1 MNKYISFF
9 KTCFAPLFIF
19 LLAMTMVFAG
29 CSDDDDELQQ
39 TAFGYVQFKIY
50 KSASAAIK
58 GTETRGTDMLD
69 KLNDAKKIKVVML
82 YDGNTIEQTLML
94 NSYSAENAEFG
105 LRSDKLE
112 LLAGNYKLIGY
123 YLYDKLDNEIYAG
136 TPNNYKFNVMAG
148 GLKVQELFADAVA
161 RGLVN
166 FKLIKHGLP
175 ETEAASRAAEGYE
188 DSPFSNIK
196 GINITVKNL
205 FTQELTTIEKVEVKY
220 VENLKD
226 GYALCDT
233 TVWLKTGSYQISSY
247 STYSDKKCD
256 SGKLLEIATVPT
268 SETFFV
274 KDNEKSEATVPI
286 QLSAT
291 AEYLKDYMALK
302 EIWEKLNGPNW
313 KYYGEAAPMGC
324 NWNFDKEIDMWGD
337 QPGVQLLDNGRVAS
351 LVISGFGA
359 DGVVPDAIGQLT
371 ELRILNLGAH
381 DELIGGHLFEGVGT
395 TMTPEQRQRIRMD
408 YEQKFLYRDIRENLS
423 QILIDG
429 INANPDF
436 KPIKKS
442 NRIDKKDVQFGNL
455 TNNIKGISK
464 ALMRCTKLE
473 NFFIANSPIVADNF
487 CMKLVDDSESA
498 YRKAYEEEENDW
510 NWNNFTML
518 TDMEIY
524 NCKELT
530 SLPMNM
536 LFELP
541 ELQMLNVAC
550 NQKIKGDV
558 LLDNWKKFI
567 EGKSGKK
574 IQVLYLGY
582 NNLEEMPDYEHLSQ
596 MEKLGLIDLT
606 NNSIT
611 EVNAFGKEIN
621 LTKVYLDYN
630 QINKINTTEDG
641 YFCGYYDMESFT
653 CTYNKLTKM
662 PDIFNAKSK
671 YVIGSVSFAHNE
683 ITGMQNDDNHRG
695 VNTNNLDLSYNHLE
709 EFPGVII
716 KKGSPLGILI
726 LQANGMTTIKE
737 GDLVGPNSHLL
748 TSLDF
753 QFNKLKEIPFE
764 DFVPENMPYI
774 YGIEFSYNRFAE
786 FPVAPLN
793 CKGLTVFG
801 IRHQR
806 DESGNRCLSQWPTGL
821 YTCPSLMAFFI
832 GSNDLRKI
840 EDTISPYIRIFEI
853 KDNPNISIDLTQ
865 VCPYIQAGQYQ
876 LIMTR
881 RRTFRDA
888 IIYWIK

>member
-50 KSASAAIK
+50 KSASVAIK

-136 TPNNYKFNVMAG
+136 TPNDYKFNVMAG

-188 DSPFSNIK
+188 DYPFSNIK

-518 TDMEIY
+518 TD
-524 NCKELT
+524 L
-530 SLPMNM
+530 SL
-536 LFELP
+536 
-541 ELQMLNVAC
+541 
-550 NQKIKGDV
+550 IH
-558 LLDNWKKFI
+558 I
-567 EGKSGKK
+567 
-574 IQVLYLGY
+574 
-582 NNLEEMPDYEHLSQ
+582 
-596 MEKLGLIDLT
+596 
-606 NNSIT
+606 
-611 EVNAFGKEIN
+611 
-621 LTKVYLDYN
+621 
-630 QINKINTTEDG
+630 
-641 YFCGYYDMESFT
+641 
-653 CTYNKLTKM
+653 
-662 PDIFNAKSK
+662 
-671 YVIGSVSFAHNE
+671 
-683 ITGMQNDDNHRG
+683 
-695 VNTNNLDLSYNHLE
+695 
-709 EFPGVII
+709 
-716 KKGSPLGILI
+716 
-726 LQANGMTTIKE
+726 
-737 GDLVGPNSHLL
+737 
-748 TSLDF
+748 
-753 QFNKLKEIPFE
+753 
-764 DFVPENMPYI
+764 
-774 YGIEFSYNRFAE
+774 
-786 FPVAPLN
+786 
-793 CKGLTVFG
+793 
-801 IRHQR
+801 
-806 DESGNRCLSQWPTGL
+806 
-821 YTCPSLMAFFI
+821 
-832 GSNDLRKI
+832 
-840 EDTISPYIRIFEI
+840 
-853 KDNPNISIDLTQ
+853 
-865 VCPYIQAGQYQ
+865 
-876 LIMTR
+876 
-881 RRTFRDA
+881 
-888 IIYWIK
+888 

>member
-148 GLKVQELFADAVA
+148 LLIEQELFADAVA
-161 RGLVN
+161 CGFVN
-166 FKLIKHGLP
+166 FLLIKHGLP

-188 DSPFSNIK
+188 DYPFSNIK

-268 SETFFV
+268 SETFIV

-821 YTCPSLMAFFI
+821 YTCPSLMAFCI

-876 LIMTR
+876 LIYDKTQNIQGC
-881 RRTFRDA
+881 D
-888 IIYWIK
+888 YLLD

>member
-19 LLAMTMVFAG
+19 LLAMTTVFAG

-136 TPNNYKFNVMAG
+136 TPNNYKFNVVAG

-188 DSPFSNIK
+188 DYPFSNIK

-286 QLSAT
+286 QLSTT

-524 NCKELT
+524 NCKELA

-574 IQVLYLGY
+574 IQALYLGY

-716 KKGSPLGILI
+716 KKRFSAG
-726 LQANGMTTIKE
+726 
-737 GDLVGPNSHLL
+737 HLD
-748 TSLDF
+748 SCR
-753 QFNKLKEIPFE
+753 P
-764 DFVPENMPYI
+764 
-774 YGIEFSYNRFAE
+774 
-786 FPVAPLN
+786 
-793 CKGLTVFG
+793 TV
-801 IRHQR
+801 
-806 DESGNRCLSQWPTGL
+806 
-821 YTCPSLMAFFI
+821 
-832 GSNDLRKI
+832 
-840 EDTISPYIRIFEI
+840 
-853 KDNPNISIDLTQ
+853 
-865 VCPYIQAGQYQ
+865 
-876 LIMTR
+876 
-881 RRTFRDA
+881 
-888 IIYWIK
+888 

>member
-188 DSPFSNIK
+188 DYPFSNIK

-574 IQVLYLGY
+574 IQALYLGY

-748 TSLDF
+748 TSL
-753 QFNKLKEIPFE
+753 
-764 DFVPENMPYI
+764 
-774 YGIEFSYNRFAE
+774 
-786 FPVAPLN
+786 
-793 CKGLTVFG
+793 
-801 IRHQR
+801 
-806 DESGNRCLSQWPTGL
+806 CLL
-821 YTCPSLMAFFI
+821 YTS
-832 GSNDLRKI
+832 
-840 EDTISPYIRIFEI
+840 
-853 KDNPNISIDLTQ
+853 
-865 VCPYIQAGQYQ
+865 
-876 LIMTR
+876 
-881 RRTFRDA
+881 DA
-888 IIYWIK
+888 ADE

>member
-188 DSPFSNIK
+188 DYPFSNIK

-753 QFNKLKEIPFE
+753 QFNKLK
-764 DFVPENMPYI
+764 
-774 YGIEFSYNRFAE
+774 
-786 FPVAPLN
+786 
-793 CKGLTVFG
+793 
-801 IRHQR
+801 
-806 DESGNRCLSQWPTGL
+806 
-821 YTCPSLMAFFI
+821 
-832 GSNDLRKI
+832 
-840 EDTISPYIRIFEI
+840 
-853 KDNPNISIDLTQ
+853 
-865 VCPYIQAGQYQ
+865 
-876 LIMTR
+876 
-881 RRTFRDA
+881 
-888 IIYWIK
+888 

>member
-1 MNKYISFF
+1 M
-9 KTCFAPLFIF
+9 
-19 LLAMTMVFAG
+19 
-29 CSDDDDELQQ
+29 
-39 TAFGYVQFKIY
+39 
-50 KSASAAIK
+50 
-58 GTETRGTDMLD
+58 
-69 KLNDAKKIKVVML
+69 
-82 YDGNTIEQTLML
+82 
-94 NSYSAENAEFG
+94 
-105 LRSDKLE
+105 
-112 LLAGNYKLIGY
+112 
-123 YLYDKLDNEIYAG
+123 
-136 TPNNYKFNVMAG
+136 
-148 GLKVQELFADAVA
+148 
-161 RGLVN
+161 
-166 FKLIKHGLP
+166 
-175 ETEAASRAAEGYE
+175 
-188 DSPFSNIK
+188 
-196 GINITVKNL
+196 
-205 FTQELTTIEKVEVKY
+205 
-220 VENLKD
+220 
-226 GYALCDT
+226 
-233 TVWLKTGSYQISSY
+233 
-247 STYSDKKCD
+247 
-256 SGKLLEIATVPT
+256 
-268 SETFFV
+268 
-274 KDNEKSEATVPI
+274 
-286 QLSAT
+286 
-291 AEYLKDYMALK
+291 
-302 EIWEKLNGPNW
+302 
-313 KYYGEAAPMGC
+313 
-324 NWNFDKEIDMWGD
+324 
-337 QPGVQLLDNGRVAS
+337 LDNGRVAS

-876 LIMTR
+876 LIYDKTQNIQGC
-881 RRTFRDA
+881 D
-888 IIYWIK
+888 YLLD

>member
-188 DSPFSNIK
+188 DYPFSNIK

-567 EGKSGKK
+567 
-574 IQVLYLGY
+574 QVLYLGY

-876 LIMTR
+876 LIYDKTQKIQGC
-881 RRTFRDA
+881 D
-888 IIYWIK
+888 YLLD

>member
-1 MNKYISFF
+1 
-9 KTCFAPLFIF
+9 
-19 LLAMTMVFAG
+19 
-29 CSDDDDELQQ
+29 
-39 TAFGYVQFKIY
+39 
-50 KSASAAIK
+50 
-58 GTETRGTDMLD
+58 
-69 KLNDAKKIKVVML
+69 
-82 YDGNTIEQTLML
+82 
-94 NSYSAENAEFG
+94 
-105 LRSDKLE
+105 
-112 LLAGNYKLIGY
+112 
-123 YLYDKLDNEIYAG
+123 
-136 TPNNYKFNVMAG
+136 
-148 GLKVQELFADAVA
+148 
-161 RGLVN
+161 
-166 FKLIKHGLP
+166 
-175 ETEAASRAAEGYE
+175 
-188 DSPFSNIK
+188 
-196 GINITVKNL
+196 
-205 FTQELTTIEKVEVKY
+205 
-220 VENLKD
+220 
-226 GYALCDT
+226 
-233 TVWLKTGSYQISSY
+233 
-247 STYSDKKCD
+247 
-256 SGKLLEIATVPT
+256 
-268 SETFFV
+268 
-274 KDNEKSEATVPI
+274 
-286 QLSAT
+286 
-291 AEYLKDYMALK
+291 
-302 EIWEKLNGPNW
+302 
-313 KYYGEAAPMGC
+313 
-324 NWNFDKEIDMWGD
+324 MWGD

-574 IQVLYLGY
+574 IQALYLGY
-582 NNLEEMPDYEHLSQ
+582 NNLEEMPDYEHLNQ

-876 LIMTR
+876 LIYDKTQNIQGC
-881 RRTFRDA
+881 D
-888 IIYWIK
+888 YLLD

>member
-1 MNKYISFF
+1 M
-9 KTCFAPLFIF
+9 
-19 LLAMTMVFAG
+19 
-29 CSDDDDELQQ
+29 
-39 TAFGYVQFKIY
+39 
-50 KSASAAIK
+50 
-58 GTETRGTDMLD
+58 
-69 KLNDAKKIKVVML
+69 
-82 YDGNTIEQTLML
+82 
-94 NSYSAENAEFG
+94 
-105 LRSDKLE
+105 
-112 LLAGNYKLIGY
+112 
-123 YLYDKLDNEIYAG
+123 
-136 TPNNYKFNVMAG
+136 
-148 GLKVQELFADAVA
+148 
-161 RGLVN
+161 
-166 FKLIKHGLP
+166 P

-188 DSPFSNIK
+188 DYPFSNIK

-709 EFPGVII
+709 EFPGVSS
-716 KKGSPLGILI
+716 KK
-726 LQANGMTTIKE
+726 
-737 GDLVGPNSHLL
+737 V
-748 TSLDF
+748 
-753 QFNKLKEIPFE
+753 
-764 DFVPENMPYI
+764 
-774 YGIEFSYNRFAE
+774 
-786 FPVAPLN
+786 
-793 CKGLTVFG
+793 
-801 IRHQR
+801 
-806 DESGNRCLSQWPTGL
+806 
-821 YTCPSLMAFFI
+821 
-832 GSNDLRKI
+832 LRWA
-840 EDTISPYIRIFEI
+840 S
-853 KDNPNISIDLTQ
+853 
-865 VCPYIQAGQYQ
+865 
-876 LIMTR
+876 
-881 RRTFRDA
+881 
-888 IIYWIK
+888 

>member
-188 DSPFSNIK
+188 DYPFSNIK

-753 QFNKLKEIPFE
+753 QFNKLKENPF
-764 DFVPENMPYI
+764 
-774 YGIEFSYNRFAE
+774 
-786 FPVAPLN
+786 
-793 CKGLTVFG
+793 
-801 IRHQR
+801 
-806 DESGNRCLSQWPTGL
+806 
-821 YTCPSLMAFFI
+821 
-832 GSNDLRKI
+832 
-840 EDTISPYIRIFEI
+840 
-853 KDNPNISIDLTQ
+853 
-865 VCPYIQAGQYQ
+865 
-876 LIMTR
+876 
-881 RRTFRDA
+881 
-888 IIYWIK
+888 

>member
-1 MNKYISFF
+1 M
-9 KTCFAPLFIF
+9 
-19 LLAMTMVFAG
+19 
-29 CSDDDDELQQ
+29 
-39 TAFGYVQFKIY
+39 
-50 KSASAAIK
+50 
-58 GTETRGTDMLD
+58 
-69 KLNDAKKIKVVML
+69 
-82 YDGNTIEQTLML
+82 
-94 NSYSAENAEFG
+94 
-105 LRSDKLE
+105 
-112 LLAGNYKLIGY
+112 
-123 YLYDKLDNEIYAG
+123 
-136 TPNNYKFNVMAG
+136 
-148 GLKVQELFADAVA
+148 
-161 RGLVN
+161 
-166 FKLIKHGLP
+166 
-175 ETEAASRAAEGYE
+175 
-188 DSPFSNIK
+188 
-196 GINITVKNL
+196 
-205 FTQELTTIEKVEVKY
+205 
-220 VENLKD
+220 
-226 GYALCDT
+226 
-233 TVWLKTGSYQISSY
+233 
-247 STYSDKKCD
+247 
-256 SGKLLEIATVPT
+256 
-268 SETFFV
+268 
-274 KDNEKSEATVPI
+274 
-286 QLSAT
+286 
-291 AEYLKDYMALK
+291 
-302 EIWEKLNGPNW
+302 
-313 KYYGEAAPMGC
+313 
-324 NWNFDKEIDMWGD
+324 
-337 QPGVQLLDNGRVAS
+337 AS

-876 LIMTR
+876 LIYDKTQNIQGC
-881 RRTFRDA
+881 D
-888 IIYWIK
+888 YLLD

>member
-1 MNKYISFF
+1 MWKPERRLR
-9 KTCFAPLFIF
+9 PLRHYR
-19 LLAMTMVFAG
+19 M
-29 CSDDDDELQQ
+29 
-39 TAFGYVQFKIY
+39 
-50 KSASAAIK
+50 
-58 GTETRGTDMLD
+58 
-69 KLNDAKKIKVVML
+69 
-82 YDGNTIEQTLML
+82 
-94 NSYSAENAEFG
+94 AE
-105 LRSDKLE
+105 
-112 LLAGNYKLIGY
+112 
-123 YLYDKLDNEIYAG
+123 
-136 TPNNYKFNVMAG
+136 
-148 GLKVQELFADAVA
+148 
-161 RGLVN
+161 
-166 FKLIKHGLP
+166 
-175 ETEAASRAAEGYE
+175 
-188 DSPFSNIK
+188 
-196 GINITVKNL
+196 
-205 FTQELTTIEKVEVKY
+205 
-220 VENLKD
+220 
-226 GYALCDT
+226 
-233 TVWLKTGSYQISSY
+233 TGSYQISSY

-558 LLDNWKKFI
+558 LLDNWK
-567 EGKSGKK
+567 S
-574 IQVLYLGY
+574 
-582 NNLEEMPDYEHLSQ
+582 S
-596 MEKLGLIDLT
+596 
-606 NNSIT
+606 S
-611 EVNAFGKEIN
+611 KER
-621 LTKVYLDYN
+621 
-630 QINKINTTEDG
+630 
-641 YFCGYYDMESFT
+641 
-653 CTYNKLTKM
+653 
-662 PDIFNAKSK
+662 AARKSK
-671 YVIGSVSFAHNE
+671 
-683 ITGMQNDDNHRG
+683 R
-695 VNTNNLDLSYNHLE
+695 
-709 EFPGVII
+709 
-716 KKGSPLGILI
+716 
-726 LQANGMTTIKE
+726 
-737 GDLVGPNSHLL
+737 
-748 TSLDF
+748 
-753 QFNKLKEIPFE
+753 
-764 DFVPENMPYI
+764 
-774 YGIEFSYNRFAE
+774 
-786 FPVAPLN
+786 
-793 CKGLTVFG
+793 
-801 IRHQR
+801 
-806 DESGNRCLSQWPTGL
+806 
-821 YTCPSLMAFFI
+821 
-832 GSNDLRKI
+832 
-840 EDTISPYIRIFEI
+840 
-853 KDNPNISIDLTQ
+853 SIW
-865 VCPYIQAGQYQ
+865 
-876 LIMTR
+876 
-881 RRTFRDA
+881 A
-888 IIYWIK
+888 IIIWKKCRITNI

>member
-188 DSPFSNIK
+188 DYPFSNIK

-286 QLSAT
+286 QLSTT

-423 QILIDG
+423 QI
-429 INANPDF
+429 
-436 KPIKKS
+436 
-442 NRIDKKDVQFGNL
+442 
-455 TNNIKGISK
+455 
-464 ALMRCTKLE
+464 
-473 NFFIANSPIVADNF
+473 
-487 CMKLVDDSESA
+487 
-498 YRKAYEEEENDW
+498 
-510 NWNNFTML
+510 
-518 TDMEIY
+518 
-524 NCKELT
+524 
-530 SLPMNM
+530 
-536 LFELP
+536 
-541 ELQMLNVAC
+541 
-550 NQKIKGDV
+550 
-558 LLDNWKKFI
+558 
-567 EGKSGKK
+567 
-574 IQVLYLGY
+574 
-582 NNLEEMPDYEHLSQ
+582 
-596 MEKLGLIDLT
+596 
-606 NNSIT
+606 
-611 EVNAFGKEIN
+611 
-621 LTKVYLDYN
+621 
-630 QINKINTTEDG
+630 
-641 YFCGYYDMESFT
+641 
-653 CTYNKLTKM
+653 
-662 PDIFNAKSK
+662 
-671 YVIGSVSFAHNE
+671 
-683 ITGMQNDDNHRG
+683 
-695 VNTNNLDLSYNHLE
+695 
-709 EFPGVII
+709 
-716 KKGSPLGILI
+716 
-726 LQANGMTTIKE
+726 
-737 GDLVGPNSHLL
+737 
-748 TSLDF
+748 
-753 QFNKLKEIPFE
+753 
-764 DFVPENMPYI
+764 
-774 YGIEFSYNRFAE
+774 YGA
-786 FPVAPLN
+786 
-793 CKGLTVFG
+793 
-801 IRHQR
+801 
-806 DESGNRCLSQWPTGL
+806 
-821 YTCPSLMAFFI
+821 
-832 GSNDLRKI
+832 
-840 EDTISPYIRIFEI
+840 
-853 KDNPNISIDLTQ
+853 
-865 VCPYIQAGQYQ
+865 
-876 LIMTR
+876 
-881 RRTFRDA
+881 
-888 IIYWIK
+888 

>member
-188 DSPFSNIK
+188 DYPFSNIK

-381 DELIGGHLFEGVGT
+381 DELIGEHLFEGVGT

-726 LQANGMTTIKE
+726 LQANGMTTITE

-876 LIMTR
+876 LIYDKTQNIQGC
-881 RRTFRDA
+881 D
-888 IIYWIK
+888 YLLD

>member
-1 MNKYISFF
+1 M
-9 KTCFAPLFIF
+9 
-19 LLAMTMVFAG
+19 
-29 CSDDDDELQQ
+29 
-39 TAFGYVQFKIY
+39 
-50 KSASAAIK
+50 
-58 GTETRGTDMLD
+58 
-69 KLNDAKKIKVVML
+69 
-82 YDGNTIEQTLML
+82 
-94 NSYSAENAEFG
+94 
-105 LRSDKLE
+105 
-112 LLAGNYKLIGY
+112 
-123 YLYDKLDNEIYAG
+123 
-136 TPNNYKFNVMAG
+136 
-148 GLKVQELFADAVA
+148 
-161 RGLVN
+161 
-166 FKLIKHGLP
+166 
-175 ETEAASRAAEGYE
+175 
-188 DSPFSNIK
+188 
-196 GINITVKNL
+196 
-205 FTQELTTIEKVEVKY
+205 
-220 VENLKD
+220 
-226 GYALCDT
+226 
-233 TVWLKTGSYQISSY
+233 
-247 STYSDKKCD
+247 
-256 SGKLLEIATVPT
+256 
-268 SETFFV
+268 
-274 KDNEKSEATVPI
+274 
-286 QLSAT
+286 
-291 AEYLKDYMALK
+291 
-302 EIWEKLNGPNW
+302 
-313 KYYGEAAPMGC
+313 
-324 NWNFDKEIDMWGD
+324 
-337 QPGVQLLDNGRVAS
+337 
-351 LVISGFGA
+351 
-359 DGVVPDAIGQLT
+359 
-371 ELRILNLGAH
+371 
-381 DELIGGHLFEGVGT
+381 
-395 TMTPEQRQRIRMD
+395 
-408 YEQKFLYRDIRENLS
+408 
-423 QILIDG
+423 
-429 INANPDF
+429 
-436 KPIKKS
+436 
-442 NRIDKKDVQFGNL
+442 
-455 TNNIKGISK
+455 
-464 ALMRCTKLE
+464 
-473 NFFIANSPIVADNF
+473 
-487 CMKLVDDSESA
+487 
-498 YRKAYEEEENDW
+498 
-510 NWNNFTML
+510 
-518 TDMEIY
+518 
-524 NCKELT
+524 
-530 SLPMNM
+530 
-536 LFELP
+536 
-541 ELQMLNVAC
+541 
-550 NQKIKGDV
+550 
-558 LLDNWKKFI
+558 
-567 EGKSGKK
+567 
-574 IQVLYLGY
+574 LYLGY

-865 VCPYIQAGQYQ
+865 VCPPPPYIQAGQYQ
-876 LIMTR
+876 LIYDKTQNIQGC
-881 RRTFRDA
+881 D
-888 IIYWIK
+888 YLLD

>member
-188 DSPFSNIK
+188 DYPFSNIK

-774 YGIEFSYNRFAE
+774 YGIEFSYNRFA
-786 FPVAPLN
+786 N
-793 CKGLTVFG
+793 S
-801 IRHQR
+801 R
-806 DESGNRCLSQWPTGL
+806 DCSAEL
-821 YTCPSLMAFFI
+821 
-832 GSNDLRKI
+832 
-840 EDTISPYIRIFEI
+840 
-853 KDNPNISIDLTQ
+853 
-865 VCPYIQAGQYQ
+865 
-876 LIMTR
+876 
-881 RRTFRDA
+881 
-888 IIYWIK
+888 

>member
-188 DSPFSNIK
+188 DYPFSNIK

-753 QFNKLKEIPFE
+753 QFNKLKEIPLK
-764 DFVPENMPYI
+764 I
-774 YGIEFSYNRFAE
+774 SYR
-786 FPVAPLN
+786 
-793 CKGLTVFG
+793 KT
-801 IRHQR
+801 
-806 DESGNRCLSQWPTGL
+806 CLIS
-821 YTCPSLMAFFI
+821 MA
-832 GSNDLRKI
+832 
-840 EDTISPYIRIFEI
+840 
-853 KDNPNISIDLTQ
+853 
-865 VCPYIQAGQYQ
+865 
-876 LIMTR
+876 
-881 RRTFRDA
+881 
-888 IIYWIK
+888 

>member
-50 KSASAAIK
+50 KSASVAIK

-136 TPNNYKFNVMAG
+136 TPNDYKFNVMAG

-188 DSPFSNIK
+188 DYPFSNIK

-801 IRHQR
+801 IRH
-806 DESGNRCLSQWPTGL
+806 NVMKAVT
-821 YTCPSLMAFFI
+821 A
-832 GSNDLRKI
+832 
-840 EDTISPYIRIFEI
+840 
-853 KDNPNISIDLTQ
+853 
-865 VCPYIQAGQYQ
+865 A
-876 LIMTR
+876 
-881 RRTFRDA
+881 
-888 IIYWIK
+888 

>member
-1 MNKYISFF
+1 
-9 KTCFAPLFIF
+9 
-19 LLAMTMVFAG
+19 
-29 CSDDDDELQQ
+29 
-39 TAFGYVQFKIY
+39 
-50 KSASAAIK
+50 
-58 GTETRGTDMLD
+58 
-69 KLNDAKKIKVVML
+69 ML

-188 DSPFSNIK
+188 DYPFSNIK

-716 KKGSPLGILI
+716 KK
-726 LQANGMTTIKE
+726 
-737 GDLVGPNSHLL
+737 V
-748 TSLDF
+748 
-753 QFNKLKEIPFE
+753 
-764 DFVPENMPYI
+764 
-774 YGIEFSYNRFAE
+774 
-786 FPVAPLN
+786 
-793 CKGLTVFG
+793 
-801 IRHQR
+801 
-806 DESGNRCLSQWPTGL
+806 
-821 YTCPSLMAFFI
+821 
-832 GSNDLRKI
+832 LRWA
-840 EDTISPYIRIFEI
+840 S
-853 KDNPNISIDLTQ
+853 
-865 VCPYIQAGQYQ
+865 
-876 LIMTR
+876 
-881 RRTFRDA
+881 
-888 IIYWIK
+888 

>member
-1 MNKYISFF
+1 
-9 KTCFAPLFIF
+9 
-19 LLAMTMVFAG
+19 
-29 CSDDDDELQQ
+29 
-39 TAFGYVQFKIY
+39 
-50 KSASAAIK
+50 
-58 GTETRGTDMLD
+58 
-69 KLNDAKKIKVVML
+69 ML

-188 DSPFSNIK
+188 DYPFSNIK

-574 IQVLYLGY
+574 IQALYLGY

-716 KKGSPLGILI
+716 KK
-726 LQANGMTTIKE
+726 
-737 GDLVGPNSHLL
+737 V
-748 TSLDF
+748 
-753 QFNKLKEIPFE
+753 
-764 DFVPENMPYI
+764 
-774 YGIEFSYNRFAE
+774 
-786 FPVAPLN
+786 
-793 CKGLTVFG
+793 
-801 IRHQR
+801 
-806 DESGNRCLSQWPTGL
+806 
-821 YTCPSLMAFFI
+821 
-832 GSNDLRKI
+832 LRWA
-840 EDTISPYIRIFEI
+840 S
-853 KDNPNISIDLTQ
+853 
-865 VCPYIQAGQYQ
+865 
-876 LIMTR
+876 
-881 RRTFRDA
+881 
-888 IIYWIK
+888 

>member
-1 MNKYISFF
+1 MKLNK
-9 KTCFAPLFIF
+9 LFHFIPF
-19 LLAMTMVFAG
+19 VIGLLLMTTVFAG

-188 DSPFSNIK
+188 DYPFSNIK

-558 LLDNWKKFI
+558 LLDNWKMFI

-653 CTYNKLTKM
+653 CTYNKLTEM

-709 EFPGVII
+709 KFPGVII

-737 GDLVGPNSHLL
+737 GDLVGPKSHLL

-876 LIMTR
+876 LIYDKTQNIQGC
-881 RRTFRDA
+881 D
-888 IIYWIK
+888 YLLD

>member
-50 KSASAAIK
+50 KSASVAIK

-136 TPNNYKFNVMAG
+136 TPNDYKFNVMAG

-188 DSPFSNIK
+188 DYPFSNIK

-716 KKGSPLGILI
+716 KKRFSAG
-726 LQANGMTTIKE
+726 
-737 GDLVGPNSHLL
+737 HLD
-748 TSLDF
+748 S
-753 QFNKLKEIPFE
+753 
-764 DFVPENMPYI
+764 
-774 YGIEFSYNRFAE
+774 
-786 FPVAPLN
+786 
-793 CKGLTVFG
+793 
-801 IRHQR
+801 
-806 DESGNRCLSQWPTGL
+806 
-821 YTCPSLMAFFI
+821 
-832 GSNDLRKI
+832 
-840 EDTISPYIRIFEI
+840 
-853 KDNPNISIDLTQ
+853 
-865 VCPYIQAGQYQ
+865 AGQRY
-876 LIMTR
+876 
-881 RRTFRDA
+881 D
-888 IIYWIK
+888 YY

>member
-188 DSPFSNIK
+188 DYPFSNIK

-764 DFVPENMPYI
+764 P
-774 YGIEFSYNRFAE
+774 
-786 FPVAPLN
+786 
-793 CKGLTVFG
+793 
-801 IRHQR
+801 
-806 DESGNRCLSQWPTGL
+806 
-821 YTCPSLMAFFI
+821 
-832 GSNDLRKI
+832 
-840 EDTISPYIRIFEI
+840 
-853 KDNPNISIDLTQ
+853 
-865 VCPYIQAGQYQ
+865 
-876 LIMTR
+876 
-881 RRTFRDA
+881 
-888 IIYWIK
+888 

>member
-105 LRSDKLE
+105 LRSDKLD

-188 DSPFSNIK
+188 DYPFSNIK

-233 TVWLKTGSYQISSY
+233 TVWLKTVSYQISSY

-793 CKGLTVFG
+793 C
-801 IRHQR
+801 
-806 DESGNRCLSQWPTGL
+806 
-821 YTCPSLMAFFI
+821 
-832 GSNDLRKI
+832 
-840 EDTISPYIRIFEI
+840 
-853 KDNPNISIDLTQ
+853 
-865 VCPYIQAGQYQ
+865 
-876 LIMTR
+876 
-881 RRTFRDA
+881 
-888 IIYWIK
+888 

>member
-188 DSPFSNIK
+188 DYPFSNIK

-274 KDNEKSEATVPI
+274 KDNEESEATVPI

-853 KDNPNISIDLTQ
+853 NDNPNISIDLTQ

-876 LIMTR
+876 LIYDKTQNIQGC
-881 RRTFRDA
+881 D
-888 IIYWIK
+888 YLLD

>member
-188 DSPFSNIK
+188 DYPFSNIK

-408 YEQKFLYRDIRENLS
+408 YRDIRENLS

-876 LIMTR
+876 LIYDKTQNIQGC
-881 RRTFRDA
+881 D
-888 IIYWIK
+888 YLLD

>member
-50 KSASAAIK
+50 KSASVAIK

-136 TPNNYKFNVMAG
+136 TPNDYKFNVMAG

-188 DSPFSNIK
+188 DYPFSNIK

-821 YTCPSLMAFFI
+821 
-832 GSNDLRKI
+832 
-840 EDTISPYIRIFEI
+840 
-853 KDNPNISIDLTQ
+853 
-865 VCPYIQAGQYQ
+865 
-876 LIMTR
+876 
-881 RRTFRDA
+881 
-888 IIYWIK
+888 